1 MEPDFEDL
9 RPYRSSEIPA
19 AMERIVA
26 DPAFEGL
33 ARYVFPDRSVEE
45 VRRLLRNIT
54 TADQF
59 QSQVMACAN
68 RRILADSVS
77 EFTYDGLE
85 HVPKEGALFVSNH
98 RDIVL
103 DSALL
108 QQVFHENGLPTTEI
122 TFGSNLLSSQLLAD
136 IGRSN
141 KLFKVLRGGN
151 RHEFLAHTHFLSGYL
166 RDVVRS
172 GRSIWIA
179 QRNGR
184 TKDGL
189 DATDQGL
196 IKLFSLSA
204 DGNPVDGFAELH
216 ITPVAISYEIEPCDL
231 LKTREIYLTRRNGS
245 YEKQPG
251 EDLKSIQTGIRQQK
265 GRVHISICRPIAR
278 EELARLGHLE
288 KGELH
293 KAIAALIDW
302 RIYSNY
308 KLFDTNYIAHDLRSG
323 KSRFADRYT
332 AAEKARFEARLQ
344 ETLFAIDGDKTE
356 LREIFLGIYANPV
369 DTAVDA

>member
-103 DSALL
+103 DSALV
-108 QQVFHENGLPTTEI
+108 QQ
-122 TFGSNLLSSQLLAD
+122 
-136 IGRSN
+136 
-141 KLFKVLRGGN
+141 
-151 RHEFLAHTHFLSGYL
+151 
-166 RDVVRS
+166 
-172 GRSIWIA
+172 
-179 QRNGR
+179 
-184 TKDGL
+184 
-189 DATDQGL
+189 
-196 IKLFSLSA
+196 SA
-204 DGNPVDGFAELH
+204 
-216 ITPVAISYEIEPCDL
+216 
-231 LKTREIYLTRRNGS
+231 
-245 YEKQPG
+245 
-251 EDLKSIQTGIRQQK
+251 
-265 GRVHISICRPIAR
+265 
-278 EELARLGHLE
+278 
-288 KGELH
+288 
-293 KAIAALIDW
+293 
-302 RIYSNY
+302 
-308 KLFDTNYIAHDLRSG
+308 
-323 KSRFADRYT
+323 
-332 AAEKARFEARLQ
+332 
-344 ETLFAIDGDKTE
+344 LFATPG
-356 LREIFLGIYANPV
+356 RHRPV
-369 DTAVDA
+369 EQVVQGVAGRKQA